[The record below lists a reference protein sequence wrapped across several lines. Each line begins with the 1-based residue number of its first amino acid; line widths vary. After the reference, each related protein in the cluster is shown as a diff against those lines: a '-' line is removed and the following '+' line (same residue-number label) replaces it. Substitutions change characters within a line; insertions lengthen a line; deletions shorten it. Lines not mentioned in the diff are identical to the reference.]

1 MRFRTVP
8 VLTNTVPVGA
18 QRGPGENQLVTVIEP
33 MIDQAARQL
42 NIDRFDIR
50 IINAPDSNAKF
61 GKDQGPVT
69 SAFLKDALAKL
80 RTFSNWEERKKRSGQ
95 KNGTKV
101 TGIGIGQGYH
111 SAGSNGFDGLL
122 RITPDGKLH
131 VHTGVG
137 NLGTH
142 SWASTA
148 RVAPDLLN
156 VSWDNVGHRA
166 RRYPARPALQL
177 AAGGQPHGL
186 DPVAHH
192 VCRGDGHEGQA
203 HRHRRPDAGRQG
215 GRV

>member
-1 MRFRTVP
+1 M
-8 VLTNTVPVGA
+8 
-18 QRGPGENQLVTVIEP
+18 IEP

-50 IINAPDSNAKF
+50 IINAPDSDAKI

-69 SAFLKDALAKL
+69 SAFLKDALVKL

-137 NLGTH
+137 NLGTD

-156 VSWDNVGHRA
+156 VAWENTVIERGDTS
-166 RRYPARPALQL
+166 RPALQIHPRR
-177 AAGGQPHGL
+177 QPHGL

-192 VCRGDGHEGQA
+192 VRGRDGYEGQA
-203 HRHRRPDAGRQG
+203 HRHRGPDAGWQG

>member
-1 MRFRTVP
+1 MGFAPNGKMTAADLYIVQESGPMATAGDFRAAAGAMSLVYQPQAMRFRTVP
-8 VLTNTVPVGA
+8 VLTNTIPVGA
-18 QRGPGENQLVTVIEP
+18 QRGPGENQLVNMIEP
-33 MIDQAARQL
+33 MIDKAARQL
-42 NIDRFDIR
+42 NVDRFDIR

-69 SAFLKDALAKL
+69 SAFMKDALLKL
-80 RTFSNWEERKKRSGQ
+80 KTISNWEERKKRSGQ

-148 RVAPDLLN
+148 RALR
-156 VSWDNVGHRA
+156 G
-166 RRYPARPALQL
+166 PAQC
-177 AAGGQPHGL
+177 GM
-186 DPVAHH
+186 
-192 VCRGDGHEGQA
+192 
-203 HRHRRPDAGRQG
+203 
-215 GRV
+215 